1 MKGKIFGKVGII
13 ILVAVIL
20 GILNMPP
27 DMKAPLVSWAPD
39 YIKNQKLH
47 LGLDLQGGAELDY
60 KIDLRKV
67 PMEDRQSIVE
77 GVREVINR
85 RVNNLGVSEPN
96 IYISKIADE
105 HHIIVDLAGVNI
117 EEAKST
123 IGKTIQLE
131 FKERKE
137 TIDPNEKQKIESQ
150 ANEALQRIK
159 EGDEFAVVGQEEE
172 QANPELVT
180 YTESDWKFKDQ
191 INASIAENLF
201 ELSPGEVHEGTIE
214 SKGEYTVTPE
224 GEFVEM
230 TSVNIVKLL
239 EKQEVE
245 RTKSIDKKVEVK
257 HILVAYEGA
266 ERADESITRTKE
278 EARQRAEEVMQ
289 KLNDNGEFE
298 ELAKE
303 YSDDPGS
310 KETGGVLASP
320 AGEGKYAEAFESAAL
335 ALEEDGELSDIV
347 ETEFGFHIIQA
358 DIIHPAEETTADETQ
373 VKYAKISFSTVPS
386 AWQETQLTGEHFV
399 HADVEFNQVYQPYV
413 AIQFND
419 EGSQLFAEITERNQG
434 KPLAIFVGGELISA
448 PNVRQKI
455 TGGQAII
462 EGNFSIEEASD
473 LARDLNTG
481 AIPAPIVL
489 AGQYTIGSELGNDAL
504 MQSLWAGVIGL
515 IILAVYMIAYYRM
528 QGVMAIIA
536 LCVYAVTLIFLIQSK
551 LHTFLAVLIA
561 VTMFVYLMV
570 RILNSKDKSW
580 EKLLTSVLAVFA
592 LFFIVFLLANPI
604 VLTLAG
610 VAGVI
615 LSIGMAVDANILIFE
630 RIKEE
635 VRNGR
640 PYGSAIDIGF
650 DRAWHSIRD
659 SNFSSLITC
668 AILFYFGSSIIQG
681 FAFNLAAG
689 ILVSMFTAI
698 TVTKNLL
705 KMFVG
710 TSISEKYLLLGAKPG
725 QKKRKPFEIIKNSKK
740 WFIFSGAITLI
751 ALVSVLSFGLKL
763 GIDFSGGTLMQ
774 VKFEQEVQKDELK
787 TELEKIG
794 REISENGIEEP
805 AAEEVIEESTEA
817 QVAETSDE
825 EPQKEPVIK
834 ELDKEIDLSTA
845 SVIWSSDGYIIKTK
859 YMPSDV
865 HEVIL
870 NKLEQKFGPLEEPRF
885 TTVGPTVGETM
896 KAKATIALL
905 IALVAIVFYIA
916 FAFRKIPRQVSPWRF
931 GLSAIV
937 ALAHDVLIV
946 VGIYAILG
954 QVLGVEIDALFITA
968 LLTILGFSVH
978 DTIVVFDRVREN
990 LKNLSRDTTFAEVAN
1005 RALNQTMARSINTSL
1020 STLFTLVAL
1029 LLLGGASIYYFVLA
1043 LVIGTIVGTYSSIF
1057 VASPVLVWWNTR
1069 AHKKKQY

>member
-1 MKGKIFGKVGII
+1 
-13 ILVAVIL
+13 
-20 GILNMPP
+20 
-27 DMKAPLVSWAPD
+27 
-39 YIKNQKLH
+39 
-47 LGLDLQGGAELDY
+47 
-60 KIDLRKV
+60 
-67 PMEDRQSIVE
+67 
-77 GVREVINR
+77 
-85 RVNNLGVSEPN
+85 
-96 IYISKIADE
+96 
-105 HHIIVDLAGVNI
+105 
-117 EEAKST
+117 
-123 IGKTIQLE
+123 
-131 FKERKE
+131 
-137 TIDPNEKQKIESQ
+137 
-150 ANEALQRIK
+150 
-159 EGDEFAVVGQEEE
+159 
-172 QANPELVT
+172 
-180 YTESDWKFKDQ
+180 
-191 INASIAENLF
+191 
-201 ELSPGEVHEGTIE
+201 
-214 SKGEYTVTPE
+214 
-224 GEFVEM
+224 
-230 TSVNIVKLL
+230 
-239 EKQEVE
+239 
-245 RTKSIDKKVEVK
+245 
-257 HILVAYEGA
+257 
-266 ERADESITRTKE
+266 
-278 EARQRAEEVMQ
+278 
-289 KLNDNGEFE
+289 
-298 ELAKE
+298 
-303 YSDDPGS
+303 
-310 KETGGVLASP
+310 
-320 AGEGKYAEAFESAAL
+320 
-335 ALEEDGELSDIV
+335 
-347 ETEFGFHIIQA
+347 
-358 DIIHPAEETTADETQ
+358 
-373 VKYAKISFSTVPS
+373 
-386 AWQETQLTGEHFV
+386 
-399 HADVEFNQVYQPYV
+399 
-413 AIQFND
+413 
-419 EGSQLFAEITERNQG
+419 
-434 KPLAIFVGGELISA
+434 
-448 PNVRQKI
+448 
-455 TGGQAII
+455 
-462 EGNFSIEEASD
+462 
-473 LARDLNTG
+473 
-481 AIPAPIVL
+481 
-489 AGQYTIGSELGNDAL
+489 
-504 MQSLWAGVIGL
+504 
-515 IILAVYMIAYYRM
+515 
-528 QGVMAIIA
+528 
-536 LCVYAVTLIFLIQSK
+536 
-551 LHTFLAVLIA
+551 
-561 VTMFVYLMV
+561 
-570 RILNSKDKSW
+570 
-580 EKLLTSVLAVFA
+580 
-592 LFFIVFLLANPI
+592 
-604 VLTLAG
+604 
-610 VAGVI
+610 
-615 LSIGMAVDANILIFE
+615 
-630 RIKEE
+630 
-635 VRNGR
+635 
-640 PYGSAIDIGF
+640 
-650 DRAWHSIRD
+650 
-659 SNFSSLITC
+659 
-668 AILFYFGSSIIQG
+668 
-681 FAFNLAAG
+681 
-689 ILVSMFTAI
+689 MFTAI